1 MGWVTYQFS
10 HAMRHNDAN
19 NMTPH
24 HYHFLLWL
32 PFPNFQINWCL
43 SKNVSNVPDLK
54 KGGLHL
60 WTTTSFT
67 YHCWLA
73 FFSSFVKSWRKT
85 TKLKKLF
92 NWTADW
98 SGELN
103 TPDTQSTPIILLSA
117 NAVMQEILWTEEFF
131 EFNQLQTQNAYTWAS
146 IFFSSNA
153 LWLSDKSKH
162 TKHFKHHIFIVMC
175 SLCTWF
181 ALKISNFC

>member
-43 SKNVSNVPDLK
+43 SKNVSNVPDPK

-103 TPDTQSTPIILLSA
+103 TPRNTEYTNYFIISKCSNARDFMNWRIFWIQSTA
-117 NAVMQEILWTEEFF
+117 NSKCLYMSKYFF
-131 EFNQLQTQNAYTWAS
+131 LIKCTLVIWQIQAYKT
-146 IFFSSNA
+146 F
-153 LWLSDKSKH
+153 
-162 TKHFKHHIFIVMC
+162 
-175 SLCTWF
+175 
-181 ALKISNFC
+181 